1 MGKKKKS
8 NPKTLE
14 ETLATKVQIFKWYN
28 QLQNLDEQGQNTTWY
43 RTSHAQTC
51 KKDLTKGQSFKGHS
65 DWQRIGEKTKTQI
78 TPKFSFILQLCFLGL
93 LAVVPVFYT
102 MERRPLSDRLPNTT
116 FNTTW
121 VKHLSA
127 KQYLLRHPQGCFTEI
142 SSKEVSAHTAQE
154 DTISLA
160 EWVLN

>member
-1 MGKKKKS
+1 MQE
-8 NPKTLE
+8 N
-14 ETLATKVQIFKWYN
+14 
-28 QLQNLDEQGQNTTWY
+28 
-43 RTSHAQTC
+43 
-51 KKDLTKGQSFKGHS
+51 LTKGLSFKGHS

-78 TPKFSFILQLCFLGL
+78 TPKSSFVLQLCFLGL
-93 LAVVPVFYT
+93 LAVVSVLYM
-102 MERRPLSDRLPNTT
+102 MERRPFSDLPPNIM

-127 KQYLLRHPQGCFTEI
+127 KQHLLRHPQGCFTEI

-160 EWVLN
+160 E